1 MPETHENGPNESRL
15 DRMERL
21 MANLAEGHRWFDE
34 EYKGLLAAQTKLTET
49 LGRLIEDRKKRP
61 EDLN

>member
-1 MPETHENGPNESRL
+1 MAGMHENGSGESRL

-34 EYKGLLAAQTKLTET
+34 EYKRLLEAQARLSET
-49 LGRLIEDRKKRP
+49 LDGLTRKRP
-61 EDLN
+61 DQPN